1 MSVLPDPGASRAV
14 LVGTSR
20 YQHLEQLPA
29 VSNNL
34 RALAALLSGPLSLR
48 LPPQHVTVV
57 ENPAAAHTVVS
68 EVRRAAAEAT
78 DTLIVYFAGHGLID
92 PQETLSLAL
101 PHTEPDR
108 VETGLPYDW
117 LRQVL
122 LLNSRAERHVVILDC
137 CYSGLALGRMNAS
150 PGLADQAAVEGSFL
164 LAAAA
169 ETRTALAP
177 VGDTY
182 TAFTGSLLDTLNRGV
197 PGGPDLLDLGTVY
210 RHLRLTLGARG
221 HPVPQARDRNSGA
234 QVALGPN
241 HAARPVHADP
251 LDHTVPTDTTVPTGP
266 SVPTDRTIRPDH
278 GVRTDRKSPGGKD
291 GGRRSRGPKGG
302 GVKGGVGKDGVGK
315 GFGRRGTLIGASGL
329 AALALLVGGGRL
341 IWNHNAEPDRTTSV
355 EAYGIEHSP
364 ILERAL
370 ARNEKN
376 IVIGVKEDQPGLSE
390 TDPDGGNARGFE
402 IDLARY
408 LLREIGFRGKISFE
422 RLVSND
428 RENALNNDEVDLVIA
443 SYSKTVKREKDVAF
457 SAPYYK
463 TGQSLLMRKSKVTEG
478 EVQTWD
484 NGVARSEAIVDMKI
498 KSLTDLP
505 DHTDSCTVESTSLDF
520 MEEDP
525 KYKKK
530 FDIHG
535 KESSYKDCIKGLLA
549 EGARG
554 SYEVV
559 STDEVIL
566 AGLAYKYGEG
576 KLIRPI
582 RAFTQER
589 YAVGM
594 KKGDPALQYLLCE
607 AIKKSITTK
616 TWEKYYDKHLK
627 KIMLGRPANPPD
639 RPDCS

>member
-1 MSVLPDPGASRAV
+1 MSVLPDPLASRAV

-20 YQHLEQLPA
+20 YEHLEQLPA

-34 RALAALLSGPLSLR
+34 HALAALLSGPLSLR

-92 PQETLSLAL
+92 PQDTLSLAL
-101 PHTEPDR
+101 PHTESGR

-122 LLNSRAERHVVILDC
+122 LLDSRAERHVVILDC
-137 CYSGLALGRMNAS
+137 CYSGLALGRMGPP
-150 PGLADQAAVEGSFL
+150 PGLADQATVEGSFL

-182 TAFTGSLLDTLNRGV
+182 TAFTGTLLDTLSRGI
-197 PGGPDLLDLGTVY
+197 PGGPALLDLGTVY
-210 RHLRLTLGARG
+210 RHLRLTLDARG
-221 HPVPQARDRNSGA
+221 QPVPQARDRNSGA

-241 HAARPVHADP
+241 HAVLP
-251 LDHTVPTDTTVPTGP
+251 DHTVPPDRAARPEPAVRP
-266 SVPTDRTIRPDH
+266 S
-278 GVRTDRKSPGGKD
+278 RK
-291 GGRRSRGPKGG
+291 GR
-302 GVKGGVGKDGVGK
+302 
-315 GFGRRGTLIGASGL
+315 GRRGALIGAACVALFAVL
-329 AALALLVGGGRL
+329 AGGGRL
-341 IWNHNAEPDRTTSV
+341 AWNHHTKQDSKADMD
-355 EAYGIEHSP
+355 AYRIEDSP
-364 ILERAL
+364 ILKRVM
-370 ARNEKN
+370 ARKEKK

-402 IDLARY
+402 IDLARF
-408 LLREIGFRGKISFE
+408 LLREIGFRGEIDFE
-422 RLVSND
+422 PLVSGS
-428 RENALNNDEVDLVIA
+428 RETALNNDEVDLVIA
-443 SYSKTVKREKDVAF
+443 SYSINDDREKVVDF

-463 TGQSLLMRKSKVTEG
+463 TGQSLLMRKSKEKEG

-484 NGVARSEAIVDMKI
+484 EQAERSEAIVDMKI

-505 DHTDSCTVESTSLDF
+505 DGTDSCTVESTSMDF
-520 MEEDP
+520 MKDDS
-525 KYKKK
+525 KYKEK
-530 FDIHG
+530 FDVNG
-535 KESSYKDCIKGLLA
+535 TESSYKDCIKGLLD
-549 EGARG
+549 EGGSG

-576 KLIRPI
+576 KLVRPI
-582 RAFTQER
+582 RTFTQER
-589 YAVGM
+589 YGVGM
-594 KKGDPALQYLLCE
+594 KEGDPALKYLLCR
-607 AIKKSITTK
+607 AIKKSIADNA
-616 TWEKYYDKHLK
+616 WDEFYDEHLK
-627 KIMLGRPANPPD
+627 EIMMDKPANPPD
-639 RPDCS
+639 EPICQGRAGTPAAG